1 MKIRVVS
8 VLLVVLLSLSL
19 FAASPELVSAAKAE
33 GKVVVYSITSRIKNA
48 AEAFQQKYGIEV
60 EAYNLKGFELIE
72 KVSKEV
78 GSGIVG
84 ADFVI
89 AQDGGRVF
97 GELIEP
103 GYLINYIPPDM
114 ADVIAPDQQNP
125 LMLSTITKVF
135 LYNSETYTFPPA
147 TNIWALADPAFK
159 GRYFFKDPFQE
170 GVNMNFLTMI
180 TREDWAQKIEKAYER
195 YYGEP
200 LQLTTENAGYEWIKR
215 VLENGLVLMKSDTT
229 MAESLGIR
237 GQQIDKVGLCTY
249 SKVRYRD
256 TKNLA
261 LLPIMGME
269 PFAGFYYPSYLML
282 VENAAHPN
290 AAKLFIEY
298 LLTEEGFTPWS
309 DSEGTYSP
317 NPNILPY
324 PGDNGFNVW
333 GNILVGEDPEFLFEN
348 RIDVEEFWNEY
359 AY

>member
-1 MKIRVVS
+1 MKIKSLLIVVFVILS
-8 VLLVVLLSLSL
+8 VSL
-19 FAASPELVSAAKAE
+19 FAFSPELLEAAKKE

-48 AEAFQQKYGIEV
+48 AEAFTAKYGITV
-60 EAYNLKGFELIE
+60 EAYNLKDFELIE

-78 GSGIVG
+78 GSKLVG

-103 GYLINYIPPDM
+103 GYLVNYVPEDMKDIIPESL
-114 ADVIAPDQQNP
+114 QNP
-125 LMLSTITKVF
+125 LVLSVITKVF
-135 LYNSETYTFPPA
+135 LYNSETFTFPPV
-147 TNIWALADPAFK
+147 TNVWALADPAFK
-159 GRYFFKDPFQE
+159 GRFFFKDPFQE

-180 TREDWAQKIEKAYER
+180 TAPEMVRKLEIAYER
-195 YYGEP
+195 YYGKP
-200 LQLTTENAGYEWIKR
+200 ISLTTENAGYEWMKG
-215 VLENGLVLMKSDTT
+215 VLNNGLVFINSDTT

-237 GQQIDKVGLCTY
+237 GQGIDKVGLCTY

-269 PFAGFYYPSYLML
+269 PFAGFYYPSYMML
-282 VENAAHPN
+282 TSNAAHPN

-298 LLTEEGFTPWS
+298 LLTEEGFKPWS
-309 DSEGTYSP
+309 DSEGTYSS
-317 NPNILPY
+317 NPNVLPY

-333 GNILVGEDPEFLFEN
+333 EKILVGENPEFLFNN
-348 RIDVEEFWNEY
+348 RLDVEEFWNQY

>member
-1 MKIRVVS
+1 MKLRFA
-8 VLLVVLLSLSL
+8 VLFLIVALCLSA
-19 FAASPELVSAAKAE
+19 FAASPELIAAAKKE

-48 AEAFQQKYGIEV
+48 ADAFQEKYGIEV

-78 GSGIVG
+78 GSGVYG

-89 AQDGGRVF
+89 AQDGGRIF

-103 GYLINYIPPDM
+103 GYLVNFVPTDM
-114 ADVIAPDQQNP
+114 AEIIPQGQQNP
-125 LMLSTITKVF
+125 LILSTITKVF

-147 TNIWALADPAFK
+147 TNVWALTDPAFR
-159 GRYFFKDPFQE
+159 GRFFFKDPFQE

-180 TREDWAQKIEKAYER
+180 TKPDMAEKLEKAYER
-195 YYGEP
+195 YYGKPIE
-200 LQLTTENAGYEWIKR
+200 LTTENAGYEWIKGI
-215 VLENGLVLMKSDTT
+215 LENGLVMMNSDTT

-237 GQQIDKVGLCTY
+237 GQGIDMMGLCTY

-256 TKNLA
+256 TKDLA

-282 VENAAHPN
+282 TKNARNVN
-290 AAKLFIEY
+290 ASKLFIEY
-298 LLTEEGFTPWS
+298 LLTEEGFQPWA
-309 DSEGTYSP
+309 DSEGTYSS
-317 NPNILPY
+317 NPNVLPY

-333 GNILVGEDPEFLFEN
+333 VTILIGEDPQFLFTN
-348 RIDVEEFWNEY
+348 RMDVEEFWNEF